1 MLENWERA
9 GFGIYIHWP
18 FCEAKCPYC
27 DFNSHVSKKIDQ
39 KAWTNAYLR
48 EITNSYQY
56 TSNMVLSTIFFGGGT
71 PSLMYAE
78 TVHKIISHIKSLWKV
93 SDNLEVTL
101 EANPSSV
108 ETSKF
113 TEYKSAGINRVSIG
127 VQSLDNNSLKYLGRL
142 HTSQEAISAIEV
154 GKSTFD
160 RVSFDLIYS
169 RQHQSIS
176 RWEAELLSALSLGV
190 THISLYQ
197 LTIEDGTAF
206 GDRLKIGRLPGLPS
220 DDKSADM
227 YNITQDIM
235 ADHGLPQ
242 YEISNHAS
250 LGEEAQHNLIYWRS
264 GDYIGIGPG
273 AHGRYHT
280 NKQRLATVKTKEPNS
295 WLTKVKK
302 LGNGEESSSVLTKSD
317 QALEYLLMSARLSE
331 GVDLNFIKSLDLH
344 IIDQD
349 KLKSLI
355 ESGYIFTSKDRMFV
369 TPSGRT
375 VLNTIL
381 SDIIS

>member
-1 MLENWERA
+1 MRDNWERA

-27 DFNSHVSKKIDQ
+27 DFNSHVSSEIDQ
-39 KAWTNAYLR
+39 KAWANAYLR
-48 EITNSYQY
+48 EITNSYRF

-71 PSLMYAE
+71 PSLMFAE
-78 TVHKIISHIKSLWKV
+78 TVHKILSHIKSLWKV

-142 HTSQEAISAIEV
+142 HTSQEALKAIEV

-169 RQHQSIS
+169 RQNQLIND
-176 RWEAELLSALSLGV
+176 WEAELLAALSLGV
-190 THISLYQ
+190 NHISLYQ

-206 GDRLKIGRLPGLPS
+206 GDRLKIGKLPGLPS
-220 DDKSADM
+220 DGKSADM
-227 YNITQDIM
+227 YSITQDIT
-235 ADHGLPQ
+235 ATHGLPQ
-242 YEISNHAS
+242 YEISNHATS
-250 LGEEAQHNLIYWRS
+250 GEESQHNLIYWRG
-264 GDYIGIGPG
+264 GDYVGIGPG
-273 AHGRYHT
+273 AHGRYDAN
-280 NKQRLATVKTKEPNS
+280 NKRWATVKTKDPTS
-295 WLTKVKK
+295 WLTQVKK
-302 LGNGEESSSVLTKSD
+302 LGNGEESRVALTKSD

-331 GVDLNFIKSLDLH
+331 GVDLNLIKSLDLH
-344 IIDQD
+344 LINQE
-349 KLKSLI
+349 KLSNLI
-355 ESGYIFTSKDRMFV
+355 ETGFVYISNDRMFV
-369 TPSGRT
+369 TNSGRT
-375 VLNTIL
+375 VLNSIL
-381 SDIIS
+381 SEIIS

>member
-1 MLENWERA
+1 
-9 GFGIYIHWP
+9 
-18 FCEAKCPYC
+18 
-27 DFNSHVSKKIDQ
+27 
-39 KAWTNAYLR
+39 
-48 EITNSYQY
+48 
-56 TSNMVLSTIFFGGGT
+56 
-71 PSLMYAE
+71 
-78 TVHKIISHIKSLWKV
+78 
-93 SDNLEVTL
+93 
-101 EANPSSV
+101 
-108 ETSKF
+108 
-113 TEYKSAGINRVSIG
+113 
-127 VQSLDNNSLKYLGRL
+127 
-142 HTSQEAISAIEV
+142 
-154 GKSTFD
+154 
-160 RVSFDLIYS
+160 
-169 RQHQSIS
+169 
-176 RWEAELLSALSLGV
+176 
-190 THISLYQ
+190 LYQ

-381 SDIIS
+381 SEIIS